1 MTKSGFFKLTSAGL
15 SLFAF
20 TLTFGQSG
28 DWYNLD
34 YAKDSVI
41 GVSVNQAY
49 ETIDV
54 STLQP
59 VVVAV
64 IDDGVDIKHPD
75 FVGRI
80 WTNEGETAGNGIDD
94 DGNGY
99 IDDVH
104 GWNFLGNPSGEN
116 VSFETLEIT
125 RLYRDY
131 RNRFEGSEP
140 ASLSKAE
147 QKEYALYLKYK
158 EEYDAEVSAIEE
170 EFAQFAQLSAMYGGA
185 FAYMQEKLGREEL
198 TLNDLLEFR
207 PADEDEGQVVRFL
220 MIAEQQGLPD
230 YLESGSAYFERAL
243 EYNYNLDFD
252 PRSMVNVDE
261 AKAANTGYGNH
272 MVDAEDPEHGTHVA
286 GIIGAVRT
294 NKTGVDGIAANAV
307 IMPIRA
313 IPGGDER
320 DEDVALAIR
329 YAADNG
335 ARVVNMSFGKAYSPR
350 SELVFEAIK
359 YAAEKDVLLI
369 HAAGNDGS
377 NNDKVQN
384 FPDGTL
390 GKNKTYANYITVAAS
405 GPFADSTL
413 LAGFSNY
420 GRKKVDV
427 MAPGVEIESLKPE
440 GQMASNSGTSM
451 AAPVVTGIAVLLRGL
466 YPELSAKEIKKII
479 TSSTQPFDDH
489 VVITDEGALPLKKLL
504 RNPGIVSSTGAID
517 AARKRAE

>member
-1 MTKSGFFKLTSAGL
+1 MTKFNFIQLAGAALSFFCFTSAF
-15 SLFAF
+15 SQA
-20 TLTFGQSG
+20 G

-34 YAKDSVI
+34 YTNDSI
-41 GVSVNQAY
+41 AGVSVNRAY
-49 ETIDV
+49 DVIDIA
-54 STLQP
+54 TLQP

-75 FVGRI
+75 FAGRI
-80 WTNEGETAGNGIDD
+80 WTNEKEIPANGIDD

-99 IDDVH
+99 IDDVN

-116 VSFETLEIT
+116 ISFETLEIT
-125 RLYRDY
+125 RLYRQY
-131 RNRFEGSEP
+131 KNRFEGSEP

-147 QKEYALYLKYK
+147 KKEYDLYLEYK
-158 EEYDAEVSAIEE
+158 EAYETEVSSIEE
-170 EFAQFAQLSAMYGGA
+170 EFGQFAQLSAMYGGA

-198 TLNDLLEFR
+198 TLNDLLEFK
-207 PADEDEGQVVRFL
+207 PSDEDEGQVVRFL

-230 YLESGSAYFERAL
+230 YLESGSEYFERAL

-252 PRSMVNVDE
+252 PRGIVNVDE
-261 AKAANTGYGNH
+261 AKAANTGYGNN
-272 MVDAEDPEHGTHVA
+272 MVDAENPEHGTHVA
-286 GIIGAVRT
+286 GIIGALRA
-294 NKTGVDGIAANAV
+294 NNTGVDGIAANAV

-329 YAADNG
+329 YAVDNG
-335 ARVVNMSFGKAYSPR
+335 ARVVNMSFGKAYSPN
-350 SELVFEAIK
+350 SELVFDAIK
-359 YAAEKDVLLI
+359 YAAQKDVLLI

-377 NNDKVQN
+377 NNDEVRN
-384 FPDGTL
+384 FPDGSL
-390 GKNKTYANYITVAAS
+390 GKGKTYSNYITVAAS
-405 GPFADSTL
+405 GPFVDSTF

-420 GRKKVDV
+420 GKKKVDV

-451 AAPVVTGIAVLLRGL
+451 AAPVVTGIAVLLRGS

-479 TSSTQPFDDH
+479 TSSVQPFDDH
-489 VVITDEGALPLKKLL
+489 VVLTDEGALPLKKLL
-504 RNPGIVSSTGAID
+504 RNAGVVSTTEAIE
-517 AARKRAE
+517 AGQKKAR